1 MRALGY
7 VKQKGLSLVEMLIS
21 MSLGAVV
28 TVGVIQLFT
37 ANSETYN
44 LMQGQSRMQEGAR
57 FSLDF
62 LGRAI
67 QQAGYKGCFSENED
81 VYTTIQFRGDIPYE
95 FQLFRGIQAYDWG
108 VGDWNPVLT
117 PLASAYDASTATVSV
132 GGNAIDIDTVI
143 EGTDVLTIRY
153 ASQNEAPLFTSLLTS
168 SEDVVVTIPAGGLEF
183 VEDDMVMIHDCEKS
197 TIFRITKLTDNG
209 SEATLEHDTFD
220 APPLNN
226 SVQRLAE
233 VNTFETE
240 THAAVSAIRTST
252 FFIAPGAG
260 VNNVGDTPL
269 SLWRRFGTDAPV
281 ELVEGVEDLQV
292 LFGTD
297 TDNDGTPNQYL
308 TANLVTDFTDVQTVR
323 ISITVNSVDE
333 VGATSPPTHGCT
345 VQSCISGE
353 TFDGLVRRTFHQTIQ
368 VRNKG

>member
-7 VKQKGLSLVEMLIS
+7 IKQKGLSLVEMMIA

-44 LMQGQSRMQEGAR
+44 LMQGQSRMQESAR
-57 FSLDF
+57 FSMDF

-67 QQAGYKGCFSENED
+67 LQAGYKGCFSENED
-81 VYTTIQFRGDIPYE
+81 VYTTIQFRDDIPYE
-95 FQLFRGIQAYDWG
+95 YQMFRGIQAFDWG
-108 VGDWNPVLT
+108 IGDWNPVLT
-117 PLASAYDASTATVSV
+117 PLASAYDASTGTVVV
-132 GGNAIDIDTVI
+132 GGNAITIANVVQ
-143 EGTDVLTIRY
+143 GTDVLTIRY
-153 ASQNEAPLFTSLLTS
+153 ASQNEAPLFSDVVTD
-168 SEDVVVTIPAGGLEF
+168 EDVVVTIPAGGLEF
-183 VEDDMVMIHDCEKS
+183 IEDEMVLIHDCEKS
-197 TIFRITKLTDNG
+197 TIFRITDLTTAG
-209 SEATLEHDTFD
+209 TEATLFHDTFD
-220 APPLNN
+220 PPPLHN
-226 SVQRLAE
+226 SVQRLAD
-233 VNTFETE
+233 TAFEWE
-240 THAAVSAIRTST
+240 KQAAVSAIRTST

-308 TANLVTDFTDVQTVR
+308 TANLVTDFTEVQTVR
-323 ISITVNSVDE
+323 VSITVNSVDE
-333 VGATSPPTHGCT
+333 VGATSAPSHGCA

-353 TFDGLVRRTFHQTIQ
+353 TFDGLVRRTFHQTFQ